1 MSVKRGFG
9 APKPRRAEGVPVMLA
24 DIPNVTAGHLTKLIG
39 AFRTAG
45 GQAIERAAS
54 QGRRG
59 NPVMR
64 LRHHLAHARKTAA
77 GGTALSAVIKHRI
90 DDLML
95 VMSQIYADRD
105 IMAHYKIDPELS
117 G

>member
-45 GQAIERAAS
+45 GQAIETSWRTTRS
-54 QGRRG
+54 IQ
-59 NPVMR
+59 
-64 LRHHLAHARKTAA
+64 
-77 GGTALSAVIKHRI
+77 SY
-90 DDLML
+90 L
-95 VMSQIYADRD
+95 V
-105 IMAHYKIDPELS
+105 E
-117 G
+117 